1 MVDMD
6 KFMADLNTMSS
17 APEGGG
23 IISIVAKLIVD
34 AEPTAT
40 LELSARGIFL
50 LQDLA
55 TIHAEEARAKKREAR
70 AKKREASAETSFSG
84 GTLAGF
90 WRKVRDIF
98 TKSGW

>member
-1 MVDMD
+1 
-6 KFMADLNTMSS
+6 MADLNTMSS

-55 TIHAEEARAKKREAR
+55 TIHAEEARAKKREA
-70 AKKREASAETSFSG
+70 SAETSLGG
-84 GTLAGF
+84 GTVAGF
-90 WRKVRDIF
+90 WQKVREIF
-98 TKSGW
+98 TKSSW